1 MSGSSVWQGAGQRIY
16 IQEVGPRDG
25 LQMESVFVPTA
36 DKIAMVNALSAA
48 GVAKV
53 EVTAF
58 VSPQAIPALA
68 DAQEVLRGIVRR
80 PGTVMTCL
88 VPNIKG
94 AQRAM
99 EAGADELNLVMS
111 ASETHNLCNLRML
124 REQSFAG
131 LAEVVAVA
139 QQGGVAVNVSLSCS
153 FGCPMEGE
161 VPAAEVLGWA
171 QRFIDLGVQGI
182 TLCDTT
188 GMAHPAQVHALVSA
202 FKARWPQTT
211 LTLHFHD
218 TRAMALANVLAAIA
232 AGGDRF
238 DASVGGMGGCPYA
251 PGASGNACTEELV
264 HALQLMG
271 YDTGVDL
278 AALTAVAASLPALIG
293 HATPSAIVQAGGV
306 SQLHPAPASLP
317 EIRAR
322 AQARWLA

>member
-1 MSGSSVWQGAGQRIY
+1 MSGTSVWQGAGQRIY

-131 LAEVVAVA
+131 LAEVVALA

-153 FGCPMEGE
+153 FGCPMEGD

-238 DASVGGMGGCPYA
+238 DASVGGMGGCA
-251 PGASGNACTEELV
+251 FATCESGIAFYLV
-264 HALQLMG
+264 LFH
-271 YDTGVDL
+271 
-278 AALTAVAASLPALIG
+278 SLLLFG
-293 HATPSAIVQAGGV
+293 F
-306 SQLHPAPASLP
+306 
-317 EIRAR
+317 
-322 AQARWLA
+322 